1 MRISAV
7 VWGSELPMLT
17 AGAEKTGTALSAW
30 ATYRLKDPQ
39 VLKNA
44 IESFQGADL
53 ILLHP
58 TPDAYWDT
66 LIPQIK
72 LGVPVIA
79 FGYDQSFWALSNV
92 PLQVTATVNAY
103 FTYGGPANMEHLFGY
118 LRGRILGEAAAFSL
132 PVLERWE
139 GIYHPDAPTV
149 FSTTDEYLRWR
160 GSPHSATVG
169 ILFYRIYWAN
179 GDLGAIDALIRE
191 LERDVTVIPVFST
204 GSGDQEAGALPA
216 TQVIRTYFAGYVDA
230 LVCLQSSSLSPDPDE
245 PEAVFRDLNVPVF
258 HPLVLYC
265 RTREEWLESSDGIGS
280 TELGWSVILP
290 EMFGMVEMIPIASAM
305 QEGPEGPDHAWHQ
318 PIDERIMAVARRVR
332 AWVRLR
338 NKPNHQKRV
347 AIVLNSSPCAS
358 VEANVGAAAHL
369 DALESV
375 VRILRHFR
383 SHGYDVEV
391 PDDGGSLARTI
402 LDRRAI
408 SEFRWTPVE
417 DIVKR
422 GGALGFVD
430 LPLYESWFSELDP
443 ELQDRVTGVWGRPP
457 GEERDGVPP
466 GMVHEN
472 RIVVTGLSLGNAV
485 VVTQPKRGCA
495 GSRCDGQVCRILHD
509 PFLPPP
515 HHYFATYRYL
525 ERIFGADILI
535 HVGTHGTLEFLP
547 GKSAALSARCVP
559 DAVTGSLP
567 VLYIYNSDN
576 PSEGTIAK
584 RRAYA
589 TLVDHMQTVMATTG
603 TYGVLRE
610 LEDRVAD
617 YRKFR
622 DSDQAF
628 AHALEHQITDLVRK
642 ANLEFEIGLDDQT
655 SRFDDILDRVH
666 RILSGIYATRIPEG
680 MHIFGSVPE
689 GERRAKFIVTTLN
702 HDGSVHALITR
713 MLGFDLR
720 VWESETALIGVL
732 NHDAEILTGSLL
744 SGMNPMEAA
753 KSALGDRFSV
763 PDPEGMRIF
772 EEKVRDLASR
782 MDSSDELGSLENG
795 MSGGY
800 IPPGP
805 SGLLSRGKT
814 EILPTGRNFYSLDP
828 MAVPTEAAWR
838 IGRRLADLT
847 IEKYRTEHG
856 TYPQNVA
863 MLWMASD
870 IMWADG
876 EQFAQILALIGV
888 EPVWEHGRLRS
899 FGVIPLE
906 KLGRPRIDVTVRVSG
921 ILRDCFFQCI
931 ELLDDALKTVA
942 GLDEP
947 DTVNYLRKGSGQEEG
962 APRIFGAPKGS
973 YGMGVNLAVYASA
986 WEGTEDLADVFIYW
1000 NGFAYG
1006 RDRFGE
1012 EARAGLVSRLNT
1024 VDLTFNKTVT
1034 DEYDLLGCCCYFGS
1048 HGGMTAAARSVSGRK
1063 IEAYYGDTRN
1073 VTHAEVRTLA
1083 DEIRRVVRTKLLN
1096 PQWIDGLKAHG
1107 YAGASEIARRAG
1119 RVYGWEATTGE
1130 VDDWIFDDIART
1142 FFLDKENREFFR
1154 EHNIWALEEM
1164 GRRLLEAHERGLW
1177 SADEEVLQG
1186 LRHAYLAIEGDLE
1199 EELGEVTG
1207 NMQGGT
1213 IDVITSEEIKT
1224 WREAMEQAG
1233 VHRKRK

>member
-1 MRISAV
+1 MRVLAI

-17 AGAEKTGTALSAW
+17 DGAGKNGTPLSAW
-30 ATYRLKDPQ
+30 ATYRLKDPE
-39 VLKNA
+39 VLKTA
-44 IESFQGADL
+44 VRDFQAADL
-53 ILLHP
+53 VLLHP
-58 TPDAYWDT
+58 TADAYWDT
-66 LIPQIK
+66 LIPQIPE
-72 LGVPVIA
+72 GIPVIA
-79 FGYDQSFWALSNV
+79 FGHDQAFWALSTV

-118 LRGRILGEAAAFSL
+118 LRGRMFGESATFSL

-139 GIYHPDAPTV
+139 GVYHPDAPSV
-149 FSTTDEYLRWR
+149 FSTTEDYLEWR
-160 GSPHSATVG
+160 KSPHTGVVG

-179 GDLGAIDALIRE
+179 GDLRAIDALIRE
-191 LERDVTVIPVFST
+191 LERDLVVIPVFST
-204 GSGDQEAGALPA
+204 GSGDAEAGALPA
-216 TQVIRTYFAGYVDA
+216 TEVIRSYFTGQVDA
-230 LVCLQSSSLSPDPDE
+230 LICLQSSSLSSDPGE
-245 PEAVFRDLNVPVF
+245 PEEVFRHLNVPVF
-258 HPLVLYC
+258 HPLVLYY
-265 RTREEWLESSDGIGS
+265 RTEEEWLLSSDGIGS

-290 EMFGMVEMIPIASAM
+290 EMYGMVEMIPVASAM
-305 QEGPEGPDHAWHQ
+305 QEGPEGPDHAWHE
-318 PIDERIMAVARRVR
+318 PIDERVTTLARRVR
-332 AWVRLR
+332 SWVRLQ
-338 NKPNHQKRV
+338 KTPNHKKKV
-347 AIVLNSSPCAS
+347 AFVLNSSPCAS

-375 VRILRHFR
+375 VRILRHLR
-383 SHGYDVEV
+383 DQGYNVDV
-391 PDDGGSLARTI
+391 PDDGGALARTI

-430 LPLYESWFSELDP
+430 LPLYEGWFSELDP
-443 ELQDRVTGVWGRPP
+443 ELRDGINGAWGAPP
-457 GEERDGVPP
+457 GGERDGVPP
-466 GMVHEN
+466 AMVHEN
-472 RIVVTGLSLGNAV
+472 RIVVTGLLLGNAV

-495 GSRCDGQVCRILHD
+495 GSRCDGKVCRILHD

-515 HHYFATYRYL
+515 HHYLATYRYL
-525 ERIFGADILI
+525 ERVFAADVLI

-547 GKSAALSARCVP
+547 GKSAALSGRCVP
-559 DAVTGSLP
+559 DAITGSLP
-567 VLYIYNSDN
+567 VLYLYNSDN

-589 TLVDHMQTVMATTG
+589 TIVDHMQTVMAPTG

-610 LEDRVAD
+610 LEDRVND

-622 DSDQAF
+622 DSDRAF
-628 AHALEHQITDLVRK
+628 AHALEHQIIDLLRK
-642 ANLEFEIGLDDQT
+642 ANLEREVGLDSPEPD
-655 SRFDDILDRVH
+655 FDKIIDGIHRV
-666 RILSGIYATRIPEG
+666 LSGLYATRVPEG

-689 GERRAKFIVTTLN
+689 GDRRARFIATTLN

-713 MLGFDLR
+713 MMGLDLF
-720 VWESETALIGVL
+720 VSESETALIGVL
-732 NHDAEILTGSLL
+732 DQYAETLTGLIL
-744 SGMNPMEAA
+744 AGMDPVDAA
-753 KSALGDRFSV
+753 GSALGDRYSV
-763 PDPEGMRIF
+763 PDPEGIRVF
-772 EEKVRDLASR
+772 EEKVRDLAGR
-782 MDSSDELGSLENG
+782 MDASDELGSLANG

-814 EILPTGRNFYSLDP
+814 EILPTGRNFFSLDP
-828 MAVPTEAAWR
+828 RAVPTPAAWTV
-838 IGRRLADLT
+838 GSRLADLT
-847 IEKYRTEHG
+847 IEKYRAEHG
-856 TYPQNVA
+856 AYPQNVA

-876 EQFAQILALIGV
+876 EQFAQILSLIGV
-888 EPVWEHGRLRS
+888 EPVWEHGRLHS
-899 FGVIPLE
+899 FRVIPAE
-906 KLGRPRIDVTVRVSG
+906 TLGRPRIDVTVRVSG

-947 DTVNYLRKGSGQEEG
+947 ETVNYLRKGSGSDEA

-986 WEGTEDLADVFIYW
+986 WEGADDLADIFIYW

-1006 RDRFGE
+1006 RDRFGD
-1012 EARAGLVSRLNT
+1012 EARAGLVSRLST

-1063 IEAYYGDTRN
+1063 VEAYYGDTRN
-1073 VTHAEVRTLA
+1073 VTQAEVRTLA

-1096 PQWIDGLKAHG
+1096 PQWIEGLKVHG
-1107 YAGASEIARRAG
+1107 YAGAGEIARRAG

-1130 VDDWIFDDIART
+1130 VDDWIFDEITGT
-1142 FFLDKENREFFR
+1142 FFLDDENREFFR
-1154 EHNIWALEEM
+1154 KHNIWALEEM

-1177 SADEEVLQG
+1177 SADEKALQG
-1186 LRHAYLAIEGDLE
+1186 LRQVYLEIEGDLE
-1199 EELGEVTG
+1199 EDLGEVTG
-1207 NMQGGT
+1207 NLQGGS
-1213 IDVITSEEIKT
+1213 IDVITTEEMKS
-1224 WREAMEQAG
+1224 WREAVEQAG
-1233 VHRKRK
+1233 VHRKKK